1 MGCHNL
7 GPLLFLLYINDLHTA
22 IIFFSPFHFA
32 DYINVSNKQN
42 SVDKINKTLTNN
54 KDLIKEL
61 FLNANKIALN
71 ATKTEVILSKNKRK
85 TKISKL
91 T

>member
-32 DYINVSNKQN
+32 NDINVSNKQN

-54 KDLIKEL
+54 KDL
-61 FLNANKIALN
+61 
-71 ATKTEVILSKNKRK
+71 NKRTLFECK
-85 TKISKL
+85 QNSFKCNKN
-91 T
+91 